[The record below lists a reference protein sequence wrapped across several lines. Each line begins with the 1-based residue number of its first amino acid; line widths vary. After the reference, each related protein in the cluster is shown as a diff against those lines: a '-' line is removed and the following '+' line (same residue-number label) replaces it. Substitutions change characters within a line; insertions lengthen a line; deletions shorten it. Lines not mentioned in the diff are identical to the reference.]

1 MQLGKYYIRGVGVGL
16 VIAWVTGAL
25 AYWRAGGS
33 HIDSELI
40 GLELVLSIIFIALSV
55 FMKDRKR

>member
-25 AYWRAGGS
+25 AYLRAGGS
-33 HIDSELI
+33 HIDAELI
-40 GLELVLSIIFIALSV
+40 GLELVLSMIFLSLSV